1 MRVQIVASLLAV
13 TVTACAGGSPRV
25 ETRAAGPL
33 APAAFRVS
41 APPADG
47 DAVGRPVERQV
58 AAALVEKGLTEAGA
72 EQAADYTVEVAIA
85 DRPNGVGAAI
95 PQAQGPA
102 TPVVAAQR
110 RSLARPFVR
119 GASAVTVRIL
129 ETGGGRELY
138 AASAT
143 RPHGK
148 PRSELGVGLVDA
160 ALKPLEVMAP

>member
-1 MRVQIVASLLAV
+1 MRVQILASLLAV
-13 TVTACAGGSPRV
+13 AVTACASGSPRV
-25 ETRAAGPL
+25 EMRAVGPL
-33 APAAFRVS
+33 APATFRVS

-47 DAVGRPVERQV
+47 DAAGRRVDRQV
-58 AAALVEKGLTEAGA
+58 AAALVAKGLMEAGA

-95 PQAQGPA
+95 PEAQGPA
-102 TPVVAAQR
+102 TPIVAAQR

-129 ETGGGRELY
+129 ETGAGRELY

-143 RPHGK
+143 RPHRN
-148 PRSELGVGLVDA
+148 PRPELAAGLVDA
-160 ALKPLEVMAP
+160 ALKPLQVMTP